1 MKRVGPQPARPG
13 RHGLEAAGWGG
24 RWACGP
30 APVSSVGPR
39 RSLPSRYSL
48 LLLEFEF
55 PPLKKTPR
63 GDPGGAEG
71 LAASGSTS
79 VVPWDLTRTLLGS
92 EDTGAHPR
100 TPKACLAVCVG
111 AAPLLLRVQ
120 GLELVRLI
128 SATLWQTWGQRWN
141 GVGWGG
147 VPTAHPRSFSQH
159 KALEGSTAPLDGA
172 SQLSQGFWEL
182 RLKTGTADRSGCR
195 LWRH

>member
-30 APVSSVGPR
+30 APASVGPR

-55 PPLKKTPR
+55 SSLKKTPR

-71 LAASGSTS
+71 LAASGRRLWCPGISHERFS
-79 VVPWDLTRTLLGS
+79 GARTR
-92 EDTGAHPR
+92 GAHPR
-100 TPKACLAVCVG
+100 TPKACLDVCVG
-111 AAPLLLRVQ
+111 AAPLLLRVR

>member
-92 EDTGAHPR
+92 EDTGR
-100 TPKACLAVCVG
+100 SSQDPKSLSG
-111 AAPLLLRVQ
+111 RLRGSRSRSGYGGWNWSVSFPTHS
-120 GLELVRLI
+120 GRL
-128 SATLWQTWGQRWN
+128 
-141 GVGWGG
+141 GVNAGMGWGG
-147 VPTAHPRSFSQH
+147 VGCPQPILARFLSTKLWKGPR
-159 KALEGSTAPLDGA
+159 LL
-172 SQLSQGFWEL
+172 
-182 RLKTGTADRSGCR
+182 
-195 LWRH
+195 